1 MESNGIL
8 TKDGARHATGGKSAG
23 GEGDAFPEEMDLDK
37 RVDRI
42 ISILMEREGAK
53 LLPAGGNEMVSN
65 LNDRIKAMVFRLG
78 MELAR
83 ADLRGRGAIADD
95 DGKRVADLRREI
107 SSLQDLRD
115 MIYLAD
121 DSLGEGDNLD
131 DSQSEEE

>member
-1 MESNGIL
+1 
-8 TKDGARHATGGKSAG
+8 
-23 GEGDAFPEEMDLDK
+23 MDLDK

-42 ISILMEREGAK
+42 ISILMEREGVK

>member
-8 TKDGARHATGGKSAG
+8 TKDGARPVTDGKNDG

-37 RVDRI
+37 RIDRI
-42 ISILMEREGAK
+42 ISILMEREGVK

-65 LNDRIKAMVFRLG
+65 LNDRIKVLVFRLG

-83 ADLRGRGAIADD
+83 AGQRGRGAIADD
-95 DGKRVADLRREI
+95 VDRRVADLRREI

-131 DSQSEEE
+131 DSQDEEE